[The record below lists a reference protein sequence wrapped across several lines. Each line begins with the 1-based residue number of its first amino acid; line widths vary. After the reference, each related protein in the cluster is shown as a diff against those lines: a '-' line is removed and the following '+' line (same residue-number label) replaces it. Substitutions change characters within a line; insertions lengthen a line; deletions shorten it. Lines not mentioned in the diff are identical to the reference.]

1 MEIEELHIT
10 ELVPYKNNPRNNKK
24 AIEGVANSI
33 AEFGFKVPIVID
45 KNNVIVCG
53 HTRYEAAKKLQIETI
68 PCLRADDLTEDQI
81 NAFRL
86 ADNKVAE
93 VSKWD
98 SKKLLVE
105 MNKIKMDMRKFH
117 FDTSKL
123 MPKKEEEPAEN
134 ERERTMDAYNLY
146 DFDDNR
152 AEGFYQMPII
162 HAIDYVPKELIGF
175 NYLLTSEPK
184 EGLGIHFYID
194 DYQFERIWN
203 DPEKYIPRLATFDC
217 VLTPDFS
224 LYREMPIAMKI
235 WNVYRSRL
243 IGQLLEDEG
252 ATVIPTL
259 SWCEPETFKFCFDGL
274 EPGGTY
280 SISTIGVKR
289 DKDAF
294 TLWKEG
300 VDEAIRRLQP
310 LRIICYGG
318 DVGYDFPCEVI
329 YISNTVTER
338 MKNSGR

>member
-93 VSKWD
+93 KSKWD

-134 ERERTMDAYNLY
+134 ERERTMNAYNLHE
-146 DFDDNR
+146 FDDMR
-152 AEGFYQMPII
+152 CEGPYDMPTLEMVRYI
-162 HAIDYVPKELIGF
+162 PKSLMGF
-175 NYLLTSEPK
+175 NYCKSTPPAP
-184 EGLGIHFYID
+184 GVGVHFFLD
-194 DYQFERIWN
+194 DYQFERVWN
-203 DPEKYIPRLATFDC
+203 NPNEYTPMLVQYDC

-224 LYREMPIAMKI
+224 LYTNMPIAMMI
-235 WNVYRSRL
+235 WNTYRSRL
-243 IGQLLEDEG
+243 IGQMLQDFG
-252 ATVIPTL
+252 ATVIPTV
-259 SWCEPETFKFCFDGL
+259 SWAGAESFDFCFDGL
-274 EPGGTY
+274 PTGGT
-280 SISTIGVKR
+280 IAVSTIGVKR
-289 DKDAF
+289 DEGAF
-294 TLWKEG
+294 KIWMDG
-300 VDEAIRRLQP
+300 MDECMKVVKPYNVIV
-310 LRIICYGG
+310 YGG
-318 DVGYDFPCEVI
+318 DIGYAFDCDVT
-329 YISNTVTER
+329 YISNAVTDR
-338 MKNSGR
+338 MVKDGR